1 MSHYSYP
8 RLCHITHTLNCV
20 PVIAFSHSLYWIQ
33 FKVNYIVNNCE
44 YAIQTNQLKGP
55 ISFRWNISFKT
66 KVQIVKLPICNTCL
80 FYCCML
86 DSLSIWIMLQLTT
99 ACYIGQLTSKSWYNL
114 RVYGQNKQLSIWF
127 SDDINLNNIFSRFH
141 INRY

>member
-8 RLCHITHTLNCV
+8 KLCHITHTLNCV
-20 PVIAFSHSLYWIQ
+20 PVIAFPHSLYWIQ

-66 KVQIVKLPICNTCL
+66 MVHLVKLPICNTCI

-99 ACYIGQLTSKSWYNL
+99 ANL
-114 RVYGQNKQLSIWF
+114 DIIWGSMAKINNFPFDFPTTSIWITY
-127 SDDINLNNIFSRFH
+127 SVGSI
-141 INRY
+141 